1 MRKRQRFTHYLKY
14 IIFDSIIIALAYFL
28 SVLTIF
34 NLNPITNLPFNF
46 DNLLISFPLIIILHV
61 IFFLIFGVYR
71 ILVDYFGFED
81 FIKMIA
87 IIVGINVILFVA
99 SIIAGRLD
107 FNFMSPSLY
116 TAITFYEIVL
126 LLLPRVRKRLIR
138 NIIRLTKK
146 ERTKSEKVLIIG
158 AGYVGEKIVK
168 EIFKEPLNNKQ
179 VIGFLDDSVEKNRQ
193 RLMGIKILGPIDM
206 LEQVILENEVNEII
220 IAIRDFPLKRVR
232 EIFDLAAKYNI
243 KTKRFSGIEEVDGE
257 HLVTTEINIDDLLNR
272 GVVNLNNEDIKDF
285 ISDEVVLVTGGG
297 GSIGSELCRQIAEL
311 NPKCLIIFDIYEN
324 NAYDIQQELL
334 RKFKKE
340 GRDLN
345 LVVLIGS
352 VYNYK
357 RLEEVF
363 IDYKPTLVFHAAA
376 YKHVPLMEDSPKE
389 AIRTNVIGTYN
400 TAKLANEYKA
410 KKFILVS
417 SDKAVRSTNVMWAT
431 KRFAEMVIQEQQGH
445 SEVTKFSAVRFGNV
459 LGSSGSVI
467 PLFTKQIADGGPIT
481 VTHPEITRFFMTIP
495 EAVSL
500 ILQAAVYA
508 DGGEIFVLD
517 MGEPVKILDLAE
529 KMISLSGFKPY
540 DDINIVFTGLRP
552 GEKLYE
558 ELLVDLNSEN
568 HIKTSNDL
576 IFVEVQPDVKM
587 ENLEMDKIKEV
598 FEFFSPEETK
608 EFIATVV
615 KSYTPSNNH

>member
-1 MRKRQRFTHYLKY
+1 MRKRQRLTHYLKY

-34 NLNPITNLPFNF
+34 NLTPITNLIFNF
-46 DNLLISFPLIIILHV
+46 NNLLISFPFIILIHV

-87 IIVGINVILFVA
+87 IIVGINVILFVT

-146 ERTKSEKVLIIG
+146 ERKTSEKVLIIG

-168 EIFKEPLNNKQ
+168 EIFKDLLNNKQ

-193 RLMGIKILGPIDM
+193 RLMGIKVLGPIDM
-206 LEQVILENEVNEII
+206 LEEVIIENKVNEII
-220 IAIRDFPLKRVR
+220 IAIRDFPLKKVR

-257 HLVTTEINIDDLLNR
+257 HLVTTEVNIDDLLNR
-272 GVVNLNNEDIKDF
+272 GVVNLNNEDIKEF

-324 NAYDIQQELL
+324 NAYEIQQELI

-400 TAKLANEYKA
+400 TAKLANEYKV

-417 SDKAVRSTNVMWAT
+417 SDKAVRSTNVMGAT

-467 PLFTKQIADGGPIT
+467 PLFTKQIADGGPVT

>member
-1 MRKRQRFTHYLKY
+1 MKRKQRLRTYLTY
-14 IIFDSIIIALAYFL
+14 MAYDILIIFLSYFL
-28 SVLTIF
+28 SIITTF
-34 NLNPITNLPFNF
+34 NLTPFNELPFNIY
-46 DNLLISFPLIIILHV
+46 NLLIAFPFIVAIHLIVFIV
-61 IFFLIFGVYR
+61 FGIYR
-71 ILVDYFGFED
+71 ILIEYFGFED
-81 FIKMIA
+81 SLKMILL
-87 IIVGINVILFVA
+87 IVGINVIL
-99 SIIAGRLD
+99 IIASFISASLG
-107 FNFMSPSLY
+107 FKFMAPSLY
-116 TAITFYEIVL
+116 TALVFYQIVL
-126 LLLPRVRKRLIR
+126 FLLPRVRKRLYR
-138 NIIRLTKK
+138 NIKRMIKGEKK
-146 ERTKSEKVLIIG
+146 LNERVLILG
-158 AGYVGEKIVK
+158 AGYVGEKVIKDMFKNPQNTKSIV
-168 EIFKEPLNNKQ
+168 
-179 VIGFLDDSVEKNRQ
+179 GFLDDDVEKTKQ
-193 RLMGIKILGPIDM
+193 RLMGAKILGPISL
-206 LEQVILENEVNEII
+206 LEEVIKEHKITEVV
-220 IAIRDFPLKRVR
+220 IAISNFPIKKVR
-232 EIFDLAAKYNI
+232 EIYGVSAKYNI
-243 KTKRFSGIEEVDGE
+243 KVKKFSGIEEVDGE
-257 HLVTTEINIDDLLNR
+257 HLYTTGFNIEDLLNR
-272 GVVNLNNEDIKDF
+272 DPIGLENERIRDF

-324 NAYDIQQELL
+324 NAYEIQQELI

-400 TAKLANEYKA
+400 TAKLANEYKV

-417 SDKAVRSTNVMWAT
+417 SDKAVRSTNVMGAT

-459 LGSSGSVI
+459 LGSNGSVI
-467 PLFTKQIADGGPIT
+467 PLFSKQIADGGPVT
-481 VTHPEITRFFMTIP
+481 VTDPEITRFFMTIP

-508 DGGEIFVLD
+508 DGGEIFILD

-529 KMISLSGFKPY
+529 KMISLNGFKPY

-587 ENLEMDKIKEV
+587 ENLEMDKINEV

>member
-1 MRKRQRFTHYLKY
+1 LKRKQRLRTYLTY
-14 IIFDSIIIALAYFL
+14 MAYDILIIFLSYFL
-28 SVLTIF
+28 SIITTF
-34 NLNPITNLPFNF
+34 NLTPFNELPFNIY
-46 DNLLISFPLIIILHV
+46 NLLIAFPFIVAIHLIVFIV
-61 IFFLIFGVYR
+61 FGIYR
-71 ILVDYFGFED
+71 ILIEYFGFED
-81 FIKMIA
+81 SLKMILL
-87 IIVGINVILFVA
+87 IVGINVILIISSFISA
-99 SIIAGRLD
+99 SLG
-107 FNFMSPSLY
+107 FKFMAPSLY
-116 TAITFYEIVL
+116 TALVFYQIVL
-126 LLLPRVRKRLIR
+126 FLLPRVRKRLYR
-138 NIIRLTKK
+138 NIKRMIKGEKK
-146 ERTKSEKVLIIG
+146 LNERVLILG
-158 AGYVGEKIVK
+158 AGYVGEKVIKDMFKNPQNTKSIV
-168 EIFKEPLNNKQ
+168 
-179 VIGFLDDSVEKNRQ
+179 GFLDDDVEKTKQ
-193 RLMGIKILGPIDM
+193 RLMGAKILGPISL
-206 LEQVILENEVNEII
+206 LEEVIKEHKITEVV
-220 IAIRDFPLKRVR
+220 IAISNFPIKKVR
-232 EIFDLAAKYNI
+232 EIYGVSAKYNI
-243 KTKRFSGIEEVDGE
+243 KVKKFSGIEEVDGE
-257 HLVTTEINIDDLLNR
+257 HLYTTGFNIEDLLNR
-272 GVVNLNNEDIKDF
+272 DPIGLENERIRDF

-324 NAYDIQQELL
+324 NAYEIQQELI

-400 TAKLANEYKA
+400 TAKLANEYKV

-417 SDKAVRSTNVMWAT
+417 SDKAVRSTNVMGAT

-459 LGSSGSVI
+459 LGSNGSVI
-467 PLFTKQIADGGPIT
+467 PLFSKQIADGGPVT
-481 VTHPEITRFFMTIP
+481 VTDPEITRFFMTIP

-587 ENLEMDKIKEV
+587 ENLEMDKINEV

>member
-1 MRKRQRFTHYLKY
+1 MAYDIL
-14 IIFDSIIIALAYFL
+14 IIFLSYFL
-28 SVLTIF
+28 SIITTF
-34 NLNPITNLPFNF
+34 NLTPFNELPFNIY
-46 DNLLISFPLIIILHV
+46 NLLIAFPFIVAIHLIVFIV
-61 IFFLIFGVYR
+61 FGIYR
-71 ILVDYFGFED
+71 ILIEYFGFED
-81 FIKMIA
+81 SLKMILL
-87 IIVGINVILFVA
+87 IVGINVIL
-99 SIIAGRLD
+99 IIASFISASLG
-107 FNFMSPSLY
+107 FKFMAPSLY
-116 TAITFYEIVL
+116 TALVFYQIVL
-126 LLLPRVRKRLIR
+126 FLLPRVRKRLYR
-138 NIIRLTKK
+138 NIKRMIKGEKK
-146 ERTKSEKVLIIG
+146 LNERVLILG
-158 AGYVGEKIVK
+158 AGYVGEKVIKDMFKNPQNTKSIV
-168 EIFKEPLNNKQ
+168 
-179 VIGFLDDSVEKNRQ
+179 GFLDDDVEKTKQ
-193 RLMGIKILGPIDM
+193 RLMGAKILGPISL
-206 LEQVILENEVNEII
+206 LEEVIKEHKITEVV
-220 IAIRDFPLKRVR
+220 IAISNFPIKKVR
-232 EIFDLAAKYNI
+232 EIYGVSAKYNI
-243 KTKRFSGIEEVDGE
+243 KVKKFSGIEEVDGE
-257 HLVTTEINIDDLLNR
+257 HLYTTGFNIEDLLNR
-272 GVVNLNNEDIKDF
+272 DPIGLENERIRDF

-324 NAYDIQQELL
+324 NAYEIQQELI

-400 TAKLANEYKA
+400 TAKLANEYKV

-417 SDKAVRSTNVMWAT
+417 SDKAVRSTNVMGAT

-459 LGSSGSVI
+459 LGSNGSVI
-467 PLFTKQIADGGPIT
+467 PLFSKQIADGGPVT
-481 VTHPEITRFFMTIP
+481 VTDPEITRFFMTIP

-508 DGGEIFVLD
+508 DGGEIFILD

-529 KMISLSGFKPY
+529 KMISLNGFKPY

-587 ENLEMDKIKEV
+587 ENLEMDKINEV